1 MWTNL
6 EGFSHLSTAE
16 LDALLIAPVRITILV
31 GAADGELDREERRWT
46 NRLVDAR
53 SYAKPRELN
62 DYYRVVAAGFLE
74 KVDAEM
80 THLPEDTSL
89 RNARLNELLQGLNP
103 VLAKLE
109 PTIAYDL
116 YRSFLGLAKEAAVA
130 SGGFLRIG
138 AISPEESQW
147 VKLPMIVPVD
157 RPEDYVNPS
166 EDDSWDEK
174 GREDD

>member
-46 NRLVDAR
+46 SRLVDAR
-53 SYAKPRELN
+53 TYAKPRELN
-62 DYYRVVAAGFLE
+62 DYYRVVATGFLD
-74 KVDAEM
+74 KIDAEM

-89 RNARLNELLQGLNP
+89 RNARLNELLQGVNP

-116 YRSFLGLAKEAAVA
+116 YRSYLGLAKEAAVA
-130 SGGFLRIG
+130 SGGFLRMG

-147 VKLPMIVPVD
+147 VKLPMVVPIE
-157 RPEDYVNPS
+157 RPADYKADVN
-166 EDDSWDEK
+166 DDFDEK
-174 GREDD
+174 WRDDD

>member
-6 EGFSHLSTAE
+6 EGFSHLSTVE
-16 LDALLIAPVRITILV
+16 LDALLMAPVRITILV

-46 NRLVDAR
+46 NRLVEAR
-53 SYAKPRELN
+53 SYAKPKELN
-62 DYYRVVAAGFLE
+62 DYYRVVASGFLD

-80 THLPEDTSL
+80 GLLPEDTSL
-89 RNARLNELLQGLNP
+89 RNARLSELLQGVNP
-103 VLAKLE
+103 LFSKLE
-109 PTIAYDL
+109 PTIAFDL

-147 VKLPMIVPVD
+147 MKLPMITPVV
-157 RPEDYVNPS
+157 RPDDYENPG
-166 EDDSWDEK
+166 EDDQWDEK
-174 GREDD
+174 WREDN